1 MSAKFLLTGDCSLSV
16 QMGEAISLEINQQ
29 VRMLFL
35 SLTRQPIEGVKEM
48 VPTYAS
54 LMVHY
59 RPEVIRFAQLKEEIE
74 KRLEHM
80 DAVEEEGGIIKEI
93 PICYGGDLGPD
104 LEDCAAFE
112 NVSVEEFI
120 RMHSQHEYYS
130 YMLGFAPGHSYMA
143 RFEEPFHFK
152 RRESPRVRISGGS
165 IVVQLNLSNLIPFD
179 QPCGWNIIGATP
191 LTICDYNKE
200 DPFLVHA
207 GDWVKYVPVSRK
219 EYDAI
224 KEEVKRG
231 TYQLKTYARQ
241 STLSHPSSGKDGL
254 SSAAQ
259 ERRKKAWELS

>member
-1 MSAKFLLTGDCSLSV
+1 MEAKFLLTGDCSLSV
-16 QMGEAISLEINQQ
+16 QMGEEISLAVNQR

-35 SLTRQPIEGVKEM
+35 NLTRYPIEGIREM

-54 LMVHY
+54 LMIHY
-59 RPEVIRFAQLKEEIE
+59 QPEVVRYEVLKAEII
-74 KRLEHM
+74 KRLDHL
-80 DAVEEEGGIIKEI
+80 DSAEEESGIVKEI
-93 PICYGGDLGPD
+93 PICYGGELGPD

-112 NVSVEEFI
+112 KVSVEEFI

-130 YMLGFAPGHSYMA
+130 YMLGFAPGHAYMA

-152 RRESPRVRISGGS
+152 RRESPRVKISGGS

-179 QPCGWNIIGATP
+179 QPCGWNIVGATP
-191 LTICDYNKE
+191 LTICDYRKE

-219 EYDAI
+219 EFDAI

-231 TYQLKTYARQ
+231 MYRLRTY
-241 STLSHPSSGKDGL
+241 
-254 SSAAQ
+254 
-259 ERRKKAWELS
+259 ERTVK